1 MATWTPGPW
10 QYDPTT
16 RTVTGRD
23 GDALALIP
31 AQDDPEIAEANGR
44 LIEAAPALFEAM
56 SEAQDLS
63 AWLLAERSWTRQT
76 EDLIGQTLERI
87 NATIA
92 RVMAW
97 APPP

>member
-16 RTVTGRD
+16 RTIIGRD
-23 GDALALIP
+23 GIAVAVILVHAERQTVEANARLIEDAPMLFDALA
-31 AQDDPEIAEANGR
+31 
-44 LIEAAPALFEAM
+44 
-56 SEAQDLS
+56 EAQDLG
-63 AWLLAERSWTRQT
+63 ALLLAERSWTRRT
-76 EDLIGQTLERI
+76 EELVRQTLERI

-97 APPP
+97 APR